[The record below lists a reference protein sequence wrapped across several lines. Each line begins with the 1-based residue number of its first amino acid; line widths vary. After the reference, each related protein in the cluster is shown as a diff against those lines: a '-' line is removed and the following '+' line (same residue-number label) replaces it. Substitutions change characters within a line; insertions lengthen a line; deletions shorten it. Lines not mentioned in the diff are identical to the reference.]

1 MKDRDSLPSH
11 LHVASCVAASLV
23 TLGFLALY
31 CPAQEK
37 KYPPVES
44 VDAHAIFRAYCA
56 PCHGLDAQSPG
67 LLPLMNCFVG
77 QRPALRLRTYC
88 SNPRT
93 DRRTTIKDVRYYTT
107 KPMNG
112 GTTFKCTFCDHRVTT
127 LDFQIAN
134 GNRRTQAAA
143 EINQHVALSHSRAS
157 RTTMWYPKGL
167 IPIEQEA
174 RL

>member
-1 MKDRDSLPSH
+1 
-11 LHVASCVAASLV
+11 
-23 TLGFLALY
+23 
-31 CPAQEK
+31 
-37 KYPPVES
+37 
-44 VDAHAIFRAYCA
+44 
-56 PCHGLDAQSPG
+56 
-67 LLPLMNCFVG
+67 
-77 QRPALRLRTYC
+77 
-88 SNPRT
+88 
-93 DRRTTIKDVRYYTT
+93 VRYYTT